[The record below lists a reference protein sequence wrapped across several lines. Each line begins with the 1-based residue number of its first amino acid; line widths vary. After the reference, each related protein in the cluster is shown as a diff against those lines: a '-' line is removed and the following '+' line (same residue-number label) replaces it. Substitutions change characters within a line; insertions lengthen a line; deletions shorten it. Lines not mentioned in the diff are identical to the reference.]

1 MTESIIKP
9 SVERGYYLLGS
20 SLASHAL
27 ENIRTLWMT
36 QRCIE
41 EPVPLRKY
49 RNHDQNAWVTS
60 ILTLAQFGSIW

>member
-1 MTESIIKP
+1 MIESIIKP

-20 SLASHAL
+20 SLASNTL

-41 EPVPLRKY
+41 EPVSLSKY
-49 RNHDQNAWVTS
+49 RNHDQNAW
-60 ILTLAQFGSIW
+60 GH